1 VRKSSHHIKRKAGAS
16 LLHAPRTAKAI
27 GRPLNVHVT
36 ASLWQIGIEDH
47 EAFEMFAKLR
57 NQRFQ
62 RWSTYTPVGS
72 EAPRNGAP
80 THAWV
85 FEAPNENLHLHWMV
99 HIQSGNMA
107 DFRRLVRK
115 WLCHAAGIEKL
126 PEGTVSISTVPNA
139 EGLKLYLSKG
149 LDPHFARLWNIR
161 PQSQGVVIGPRS
173 GVSRNIGPSVRKP
186 LKEAWKRSKC
196 VAA

>member
-1 VRKSSHHIKRKAGAS
+1 VRKPSHHINRKAGAS

-27 GRPLNVHVT
+27 GRPLNAHVT
-36 ASLWQIGIEDH
+36 VSLWQIGIADH
-47 EAFEMFAKLR
+47 EAFDMFAKLR

-62 RWSTYTPVGS
+62 RWSTYTPAGRA
-72 EAPRNGAP
+72 ETRNGSP

-85 FEAPNENLHLHWMV
+85 FEAPNEQLHLHWMV

-107 DFRRLVRK
+107 AFRTLMRK
-115 WLCHAAGIEKL
+115 WVARAAGIEEL
-126 PEGTVSISTVPNA
+126 PEGVMSISTVSNA

-161 PQSQGVVIGPRS
+161 PQPQGVVLGPRC
-173 GVSRNIGPSVRKP
+173 GTSRNIGPSIRKP
-186 LKEAWKRSKC
+186 LKEAWKRSRR
-196 VAA
+196 AA